1 VSTTHLSDTPHAP
14 KLVPHF
20 APAEIVDILTAHGG
34 EIFQVVIESPDD
46 GSTSHLV
53 GPFAAE
59 DAAQVWADGFIQR
72 HQYDADFVRVSP
84 LWELTAPDSPEIDE
98 FYG

>member
-1 VSTTHLSDTPHAP
+1 MDMPLSDSPGAV

-20 APAEIVDILTAHGG
+20 TPDEIVDILAAHTG
-34 EIFQVVIESPDD
+34 ELFQVVIESADD

-53 GPFAAE
+53 GPFTAEAAAE
-59 DAAQVWADGFIQR
+59 EWAQRFVRDYE
-72 HQYDADFVRVSP
+72 YDADFVRISP
-84 LWELTAPDSPEIDE
+84 LWELTAPDSPEIAD